1 MLKTFQK
8 SLAALNDSKVFA
20 GIIMILVNIG
30 SKYITVKLSK
40 SQEAYIRN
48 YVAREILI
56 FAACWMGTH
65 DIVMSLLLTAAFFV
79 LTQHLFNEESSMCI
93 LPAKFKEFHKMKHDE
108 EVSEDEIREAETTLK
123 KAKANKMHKFLAKNK
138 I

>member
-1 MLKTFQK
+1 MVIKRLQT

-40 SQEAYIRN
+40 SQEAYLRN
-48 YVAREILI
+48 HVAREILI

-65 DIVMSLLLTAAFFV
+65 DIVMSLILTGAFFG
-79 LTQHLFNEESSMCI
+79 LTQHLFNEESPMCI
-93 LPAKFKEFHKMKHDE
+93 LPAKYKEFHKMKHED
-108 EVSEDEIREAETTLK
+108 VSEEEIREAETTLK
-123 KAKANKMHKFLAKNK
+123 KAKAGKMHKFLAENK